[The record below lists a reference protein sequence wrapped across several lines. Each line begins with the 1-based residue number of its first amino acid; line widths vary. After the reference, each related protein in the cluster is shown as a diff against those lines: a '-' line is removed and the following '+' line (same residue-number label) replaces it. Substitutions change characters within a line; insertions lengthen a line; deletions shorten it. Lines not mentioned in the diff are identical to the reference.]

1 MPIITIEGPKVE
13 DIQKKRD
20 FVKEITK
27 TTASYFNM
35 PEESII
41 ILIRENEPQNVSVGG
56 RLIIDKN
63 RK

>member
-1 MPIITIEGPKVE
+1 
-13 DIQKKRD
+13 
-20 FVKEITK
+20 
-27 TTASYFNM
+27 M